1 VTLLQRPGVSSES
14 VRQGLAVIDRQSR
27 AQAELIQ
34 DLMDVQ
40 RLDSGKLRL
49 ETSEVEL
56 ASVVDAAIDAIL
68 PLAAEKDL
76 QISREMSAAIVLGDS
91 TRLQQVF
98 WNLLTNA
105 IKFTPRGGALSVELG
120 PAGPDAEV
128 KISDTGEG
136 IEAEAMPYIFERFR
150 QADTSESRSHGGL
163 GLGLSIVKQIVELH
177 GGLIRVESAGKGQ
190 GAAFTV
196 VLPLHAA
203 GDDLR
208 RKTLSEE
215 AALSPISLGGS
226 KVLVVDDE
234 LDAREPLRQA
244 LEEAGAEVLA
254 VSSVDEVLTV
264 LEQQL
269 PDVIVSDIAMPGRDG
284 YALIQSIRALSRE
297 RGGGIPTIA
306 LTAYASKEDRE
317 RALRAGYDAH
327 LGKPVEASELIEII
341 ASLVAKGSA
350 PLGAADSI

>member
-1 VTLLQRPGVSSES
+1 
-14 VRQGLAVIDRQSR
+14 
-27 AQAELIQ
+27 
-34 DLMDVQ
+34 
-40 RLDSGKLRL
+40 
-49 ETSEVEL
+49 
-56 ASVVDAAIDAIL
+56 
-68 PLAAEKDL
+68 
-76 QISREMSAAIVLGDS
+76 
-91 TRLQQVF
+91 
-98 WNLLTNA
+98 
-105 IKFTPRGGALSVELG
+105 
-120 PAGPDAEV
+120 
-128 KISDTGEG
+128 
-136 IEAEAMPYIFERFR
+136 
-150 QADTSESRSHGGL
+150 
-163 GLGLSIVKQIVELH
+163 
-177 GGLIRVESAGKGQ
+177 
-190 GAAFTV
+190 
-196 VLPLHAA
+196 
-203 GDDLR
+203 
-208 RKTLSEE
+208 
-215 AALSPISLGGS
+215 
-226 KVLVVDDE
+226 VLVVDDE